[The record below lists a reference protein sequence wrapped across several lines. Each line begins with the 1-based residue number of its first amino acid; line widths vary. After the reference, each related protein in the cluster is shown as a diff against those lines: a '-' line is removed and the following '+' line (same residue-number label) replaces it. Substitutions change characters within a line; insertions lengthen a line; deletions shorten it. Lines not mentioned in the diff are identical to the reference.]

1 MTNRYSLKSDYITSK
16 SIDLVLGARIHGCR
30 NVRIDESTELWWP
43 QGVIKLIVSTK
54 YSDEGEERFHLF
66 DGLLQSLTNA
76 DFKK

>member
-1 MTNRYSLKSDYITSK
+1 MQWQIQFKIWLYNFKKHRF
-16 SIDLVLGARIHGCR
+16 GAWGSIHGCR
-30 NVRIDESTELWWP
+30 IVRIDESTELWWP